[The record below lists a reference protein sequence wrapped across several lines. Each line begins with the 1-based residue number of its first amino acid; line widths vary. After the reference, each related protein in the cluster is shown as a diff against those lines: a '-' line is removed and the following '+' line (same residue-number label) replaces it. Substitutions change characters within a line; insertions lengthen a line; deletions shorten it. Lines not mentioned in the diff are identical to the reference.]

1 MTLAMAVAIGWGV
14 FLLMIVAVGWLVLR
28 HNR

>member
-14 FLLMIVAVGWLVLR
+14 FCLEVVALGWWIAR
-28 HNR
+28 HHR